1 MSIRRCFAISVAITL
16 ASPIARAADTTEDRR
31 ALMIAGQVL
40 RNNGRLL
47 QARET
52 LDACVSSACADA
64 APECSDISAYCKAKG
79 DELRSEIPSI
89 SIRVEDERGA
99 ELHDAFVR
107 VGAEAVDPTKLVEL
121 DPGKHVVRVNYAG
134 RVGTAEVDLKRAE
147 KGVPVRVTID
157 LRRETSVRPTR
168 WYTYLLGTT
177 TGIAALSVVAFGIA
191 AQVQAQDLTY
201 CSPTCPPPREGVFL
215 GTTIATDVSLAVA
228 GVSALA
234 TVFSY
239 LLRPT
244 VKRMVHD
251 DRIGG
256 GGL

>member
-1 MSIRRCFAISVAITL
+1 MMNVRRHFAICLAIGL
-16 ASPIARAADTTEDRR
+16 ASPTASAADTTDDRR

-52 LDACVSSACADA
+52 LDACVSGTCADA
-64 APECSDISAYCKAKG
+64 TPECTDISVYCKAKG
-79 DELRSEIPSI
+79 DELRAEIPSI
-89 SIRVEDERGA
+89 SIRVEDERGV

-121 DPGKHVVRVNYAG
+121 DPGKYVVRVNYAG
-134 RVGTAEVDLKRAE
+134 RVGTAEVALKRAE
-147 KGVPVRVTID
+147 KGVPVRVMID
-157 LRRETSVRPTR
+157 LRREISVRQTR
-168 WYTYLLGTT
+168 WYTYVLGTT

-191 AQVQAQDLTY
+191 AQVQANNLAACYD
-201 CSPTCPPPREGVFL
+201 TCPPSHEGLFL
-215 GTTIATDVSLAVA
+215 GTTIAADVSLAVA
-228 GVSALA
+228 GVAALA

-239 LLRPT
+239 LLRPS
-244 VKRMVHD
+244 VNRMVHD

-256 GGL
+256 DR